1 MSRSAYSLTQR
12 EEEDAAEKR
21 RMQELWEKIIAQPG
35 VTPITDP
42 RHYPHVRFDNTIYYI
57 GSDGEERDT
66 PESDGEDAGPT
77 LPAHQQN

>member
-1 MSRSAYSLTQR
+1 MSRAGHPLTRR
-12 EEEDAAEKR
+12 EEEAATEE
-21 RMQELWEKIIAQPG
+21 MEMNELWERICAQPG
-35 VTPITDP
+35 VTIITDP